1 MPWQNIAEV
10 FFMSKKLKL
19 TVIILL
25 CLCVLV
31 SLLLYFVIL
40 KNEGKSH
47 KDAVFVQN
55 TERSGMYG

>member
-1 MPWQNIAEV
+1 
-10 FFMSKKLKL
+10 MSKKLKL